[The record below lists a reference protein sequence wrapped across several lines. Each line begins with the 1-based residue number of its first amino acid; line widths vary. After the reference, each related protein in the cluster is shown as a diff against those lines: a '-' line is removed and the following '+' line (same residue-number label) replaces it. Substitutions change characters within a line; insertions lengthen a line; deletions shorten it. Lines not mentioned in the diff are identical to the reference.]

1 MKPPSRNLLAREAHS
16 LQHTAHSM
24 VIVLSAVCCLLSAS
38 GCESFQRKFQRKS
51 KSERPPTPIISFHD
65 YSGTMTPLERYRK
78 HYLMFE
84 YWNQDVIDALQVG
97 SPNPKRYRQS
107 SEEALNELHTLQSLL
122 NDDLA
127 ARLTPL
133 IEERTKIHR
142 QIQSP
147 VFNASQAAG
156 VAQSFDRQTRQ
167 IHREF
172 FWRDVQEHLKP
183 APAPPALAQQE
194 GNAASH

>member
-1 MKPPSRNLLAREAHS
+1 MRRPSRSSFKNMSSR
-16 LQHTAHSM
+16 QQTADSSKLRHQSTGFWFF
-24 VIVLSAVCCLLSAS
+24 LTAYCLLLTAC

-51 KSERPPTPIISFHD
+51 KNERPPTPIISFHD

-78 HYLMFE
+78 HYIMFE
-84 YWNQDVIDALQVG
+84 YWNQDVIDALQVS

-122 NDDLA
+122 GDDLA
-127 ARLTPL
+127 AHLTPL
-133 IEERTKIHR
+133 IEERTKINH

-147 VFNASQAAG
+147 VFNTSQAGG
-156 VAQSFDRQTRQ
+156 VAQLLDRQARQ

-172 FWRDVQEHLKP
+172 FWRDVQERLK
-183 APAPPALAQQE
+183 
-194 GNAASH
+194 